1 MSRAEQLRRGPIAEV
16 LSSHQEWAP
25 QLGHDEGSQDDQRSR
40 REELTASH
48 TFQLSFVLWRIHCS
62 SSRSQILGFPRLLT
76 SPTSDLSSSSSAPAA
91 SSCRLLSSF
100 HCPSCLTCP
109 SSSLTCRPSWRPC
122 VSSSSRLSSSR
133 RPFCPTYSSPC
144 STCRSSLCPC
154 PSSNLQRPEQL

>member
-1 MSRAEQLRRGPIAEV
+1 MARAEQLRRGPIAEV

-25 QLGHDEGSQDDQRSR
+25 QLGHGEGSQDDQRSQ

-62 SSRSQILGFPRLLT
+62 SPRSQILGFPRLLT
-76 SPTSDLSSSSSAPAA
+76 SPTSDLSSSSSSPAA

-122 VSSSSRLSSSR
+122 VSSSSRLSSCHYPSCR
-133 RPFCPTYSSPC
+133 TYRPSC
-144 STCRSSLCPC
+144 CPC
-154 PSSNLQRPEQL
+154 PSSNLQRPEQLR